1 MKKKTIVVLSVAAVV
16 AIGAA
21 AIAGPIIYRD
31 LIVGP
36 AEAAPTVQAPTP
48 GDDAAST
55 EPSDDLSGTWAV
67 AADSFAGYRVD
78 EVLNGTNVTVV
89 GRTDEVSGSFDVET
103 LTLTSAEV
111 SVDVASIETDS
122 ANRDDYFRSSALNV
136 AEFPDATFRLLEP
149 VSAAAPPVGG
159 EVQTVSVRGELTL
172 NGETRQVDAEVQ
184 AVLSGDGGQVSGSV
198 PITFADFGVEAPDL
212 GFVSVEPSGSIEF
225 LLNIEPA

>member
-1 MKKKTIVVLSVAAVV
+1 VKKKTIVVLSIAAVA
-16 AIGAA
+16 AIGAV

-48 GDDAAST
+48 DDAAST
-55 EPSDDLSGTWAV
+55 TPSDDLSGTWSV

-89 GRTDEVSGSFDVET
+89 GRTAEVSGSFDVET
-103 LTLTSAEV
+103 LTLTAAEV

-136 AEFPDATFRLLEP
+136 SQFPDATFRLLEP
-149 VSAAAPPVGG
+149 ASAAAPPVGG

-172 NGETRQVDAEVQ
+172 NGETKQVDAEVQ
-184 AVLSGDGGQVSGSV
+184 AVLAGDGGQVSGSV
-198 PITFADFGVEAPDL
+198 PITFADFGVEAPNL